1 MARVSTF
8 EYLMSS
14 AHPERALVL
23 RLLASTQGGRIRV
36 LYFDTKVVCID
47 ETQRSEVV
55 RCVVT
60 SVLIV
65 ADMAMCSAG
74 SAVVPIYTRS

>member
-8 EYLMSS
+8 EYLMFS

-23 RLLASTQGGRIRV
+23 RLLASTQGGRTRV
-36 LYFDTKVVCID
+36 PCFDTKVVCVD
-47 ETQRSEVV
+47 EMQRSEVV

-60 SVLIV
+60 IVLII

-74 SAVVPIYTRS
+74 LAVVPVYTRG